1 MYLLFKKIVLTKL
14 YVGVL
19 SVRLLRQP
27 HLRETDAATFIL
39 PFGSHLR
46 PVPAVLSVQ
55 RTPMDLVQLT
65 ATARLCP
72 YHHLQHLLNC
82 LL

>member
-1 MYLLFKKIVLTKL
+1 MDRTKL
-14 YVGVL
+14 HTGVL
-19 SVRLLRQP
+19 LVHLLRQP

-46 PVPAVLSVQ
+46 LVPAVLSVQ
-55 RTPMDLVQLT
+55 QTLMALVQLT

-72 YHHLQHLLNC
+72 CHHLQHLLNC